1 MKDFWALLV
10 FVASVIAAAFLNG
23 KKKGK
28 EEQVAKDAK
37 VLLTEVK
44 KANEVRD
51 EVDSLSDDDATSQL
65 RDKWSRK

>member
-1 MKDFWALLV
+1 MKELWATIV
-10 FVASVIAAAFLNG
+10 FVFGVLLAAFLNG

-28 EEQVAKDAK
+28 EEQVAKDTEE
-37 VLLTEVK
+37 LLTEIK

-51 EVDSLSDDDATSQL
+51 EVDSLSDDDAVSQL